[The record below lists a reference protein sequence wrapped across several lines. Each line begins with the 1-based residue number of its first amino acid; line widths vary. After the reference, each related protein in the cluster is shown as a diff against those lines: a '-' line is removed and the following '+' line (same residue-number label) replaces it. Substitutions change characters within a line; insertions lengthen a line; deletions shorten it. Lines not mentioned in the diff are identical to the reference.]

1 MTSFPRTALILTAFA
16 ASGCALPAAAPTATQ
31 LEQAQPADPNWEF
44 YIVKVSNPVVRALA
58 GYRDA
63 GFPQSLRLARYQPNL
78 TLRPGDII
86 TASIYETGGSSLFGA
101 PPAAPPQQQTP
112 GALPTSLG
120 AMATT
125 LPPQVIEP
133 DGQVMVPFVGRMRVA
148 GRTPAQ
154 AAQDIEARLGAQ
166 AVQPQVIVSVVTNG
180 SSAVT
185 VGGEVRRA
193 GLVPLT
199 LRGEKLL
206 DVIAQAGGPQFPATE
221 TDVRVMRGNVV
232 STIPLQYVL
241 ANPADNITMRPSD
254 NVVLVRNPKTFVVMG
269 AANKVAQYP
278 FESERVTLAEAV
290 ARSGGPADMIGN
302 IAGIY
307 LFRYEP
313 NQVARD
319 VLSAAPNAIDRTYAV
334 RGAVHAPDSTTRV
347 MYRIDLSQA
356 DGYFLAQQITMRDKD
371 IVLVSNAEAT
381 QLQKFFTLIRGATGV
396 VYDISGGRR

>member
-1 MTSFPRTALILTAFA
+1 MTSFPRTALICIAFA

-44 YIVKVSNPVVRALA
+44 YIVKVSNPVVRALSNH
-58 GYRDA
+58 RDT

-78 TLRPGDII
+78 TLRPGDVI
-86 TASIYETGGSSLFGA
+86 TASIYETGGPSLFGT
-101 PPAAPPQQQTP
+101 PPTAPPQQQQP
-112 GALPTSLG
+112 GAPPTSLG

-166 AVQPQVIVSVVTNG
+166 AVQPQVIVSVVSNG

-221 TDVRVMRGNVV
+221 TDVRVIRGNVV

-241 ANPADNITMRPSD
+241 ANPADNIVMRPNDS
-254 NVVLVRNPKTFVVMG
+254 VVLVRNPKTFVVMG

-290 ARSGGPADMIGN
+290 ARSGGAADMIGN

-313 NQVARD
+313 SPVARD
-319 VLSAAPNAIDRTYAV
+319 VLSSAPNAVDRTYAV
-334 RGAVHAPDSTTRV
+334 RGAVHTPASTTRI

-396 VYDISGGRR
+396 VYDISGRRP